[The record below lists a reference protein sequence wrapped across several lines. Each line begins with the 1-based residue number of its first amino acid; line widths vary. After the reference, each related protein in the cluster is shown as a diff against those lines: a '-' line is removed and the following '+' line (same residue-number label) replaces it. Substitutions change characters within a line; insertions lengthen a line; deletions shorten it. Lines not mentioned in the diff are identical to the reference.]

1 MLLKSDSADKMK
13 RIQGAYIS
21 DEETA
26 RMVKYLKDQVKKG
39 QFVEDDDHTK
49 DSLNEFLEKSGG
61 TQTSLV
67 SSLGG
72 NNEDEIDE
80 LFEEAKQLAI
90 SSNGLSASFLQ
101 TRMRI
106 GYQRAARIID
116 DLERAGVLG
125 PKNGSK
131 PRELLIG
138 REEE

>member
-1 MLLKSDSADKMK
+1 
-13 RIQGAYIS
+13 
-21 DEETA
+21 
-26 RMVKYLKDQVKKG
+26 MVKYLKDQVKKG